1 MILFFIIVNILL
13 LVIFFVG
20 IGLIVGALKRMP
32 VLFKLS
38 DSSWMLW
45 LKFLQKISDKCLMMY
60 YLAVGL
66 VFVITAITLAF
77 VINKNA
83 YFPK

>member
-1 MILFFIIVNILL
+1 MILFLIIVNILIL
-13 LVIFFVG
+13 LLFFVG
-20 IGLIVGALKRMP
+20 IGFIVGALKRMP
-32 VLFKLS
+32 VLFKLP

-66 VFVITAITLAF
+66 VFIIMAIALAIE
-77 VINKNA
+77 INR
-83 YFPK
+83 